1 MLDLSLKGKRAV
13 VTGASLG
20 IGEAVVKMLSDHG
33 ASVTFCARNKDSIK
47 TPWIMAFG
55 FGLLHGLGFAGA
67 LLDIGIANNKM
78 LLSLFFFNVGIELA
92 QIALIPIPLILIY
105 IASKINFQNYLQITA
120 SLCIGGM
127 GFYWFIDRVIGIIL

>member
-47 TPWIMAFG
+47 
-55 FGLLHGLGFAGA
+55 
-67 LLDIGIANNKM
+67 N
-78 LLSLFFFNVGIELA
+78 LSDY
-92 QIALIPIPLILIY
+92 LIQRL
-105 IASKINFQNYLQITA
+105 K
-120 SLCIGGM
+120 
-127 GFYWFIDRVIGIIL
+127 D